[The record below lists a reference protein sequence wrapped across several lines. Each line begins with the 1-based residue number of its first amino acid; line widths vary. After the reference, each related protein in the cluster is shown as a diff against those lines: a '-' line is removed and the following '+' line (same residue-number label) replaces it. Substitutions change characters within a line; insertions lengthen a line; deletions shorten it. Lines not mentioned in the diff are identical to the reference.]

1 MKHYFFKRQVI
12 TYVLEYHPFFFF
24 LGCLS
29 VCVKCDSPK
38 PLAGI
43 SLPVLFSV
51 YPVLMKEIFP
61 DN

>member
-1 MKHYFFKRQVI
+1 MKHYFFKRQMI
-12 TYVLEYHPFFFF
+12 PYVLEYHPFF

-43 SLPVLFSV
+43 NLPVLFSV
-51 YPVLMKEIFP
+51 YPVLMNEKFR